1 MADKMAFENDNV
13 ADDNGERTPNSIVRG
28 GGAKHYPI
36 GPRQRRRTR
45 KIINLTKY
53 KINKREK

>member
-1 MADKMAFENDNV
+1 MADKMAFENDRV

-28 GGAKHYPI
+28 GGAKQYPI

-45 KIINLTKY
+45 KKKINLTEY
-53 KINKREK
+53 K

>member
-1 MADKMAFENDNV
+1 MADKMAFENDKV

-36 GPRQRRRTR
+36 GPRQRRGTR

-53 KINKREK
+53 K

>member
-28 GGAKHYPI
+28 RGAKHYAI

-45 KIINLTKY
+45 QIINLTKY
-53 KINKREK
+53 K